1 MIKKRGIGE
10 EEGLWKSRCPFT
22 KVLGERVN
30 AHLPWVQHTEKFWYI
45 FPNVSNLNALLH
57 HITHTQDKI
66 GVLSLQLVI
75 RKGHFSS
82 DDKLCAWNVNSP
94 VSVSQVYSLLDVRT
108 FVSPGSM
115 YFNVLW
121 EICFVLF
128 AADFEE
134 CIEDYHNC
142 PDRSTCSNEIGTFNC
157 VCEDGYKFD
166 PRVTVWACLSECY
179 L

>member
-94 VSVSQVYSLLDVRT
+94 VSVSQFYSLLDVRT

-115 YFNVLW
+115 YSTFYERFALSCLLQILKNALRTITTVLIVRHAPMKL
-121 EICFVLF
+121 ERLTVF
-128 AADFEE
+128 AKMATSLTRESR
-134 CIEDYHNC
+134 CGH
-142 PDRSTCSNEIGTFNC
+142 
-157 VCEDGYKFD
+157 V
-166 PRVTVWACLSECY
+166 
-179 L
+179 